1 VVRLGS
7 IPRQFKTACLVV
19 CFAAV
24 CFATMSGAMFAQQQQ
39 SETANEKTVLRGV
52 VVNSVTHQP
61 VGRALVKSTDGRF
74 ATMTNDRG
82 QFEMRFK
89 EKKSGPGNG
98 GAAGSP
104 GAWFAASS
112 DGAGGLSVS
121 QGDGPR
127 GPTSSQQ
134 GQVQQGQGQQG
145 QGQSMVDRPDFLT
158 AVRVGYLTPQTSW
171 GSAVAVARDQEE
183 VTIALT
189 PEAKVVGHVMLADGE
204 AAAGITL
211 ELLRQVL
218 QDGRVRWNSAGTAE
232 ARSDGEFRFANLEA
246 GIYKLYSA
254 ELPDR
259 DPVTS
264 DPRAQEGWGY
274 PPDYYPSAAD
284 FAGGAAIHLTAGE
297 TFQATLTPQ
306 ERRYYAVHIGVVG
319 GSKGQLDVDVER
331 DGHPGPGFS
340 LGYNFRDGSIA
351 GMLPDG
357 NYLVRASTQDNSG
370 PTGLVNLSVH
380 GGPATGMVTLLGGT
394 NIDVR
399 VIKELDESAASH
411 YSMTINA
418 GPRGVSN
425 LPVMLQL
432 VPAEE
437 FNTGRGYTA
446 LQSSDPSAEGLVISG
461 VPAGEYRVTTQM
473 PGGYVAAIRCG
484 DKDLLESTL
493 VVGGGTSMPPI
504 EVTLRNDG
512 AEIDGSIVELAKRGT
527 GDGYPPAGFVYVVPV
542 GSARGMS
549 LLVAQPNGDFQAT
562 QLAPGTYRVLAFE
575 RPKNDLEYADED
587 VMRKYE
593 AQMVTVL
600 AGQKEKIRVSLNA
613 E

>member
-1 VVRLGS
+1 LVVRLGS
-7 IPRQFKTACLVV
+7 IPRQLKTACLVV
-19 CFAAV
+19 CFVGVYFAAMSAAV
-24 CFATMSGAMFAQQQQ
+24 FAQQQT
-39 SETANEKTVLRGV
+39 SGTANEKTVLRGV

-89 EKKSGPGNG
+89 NKKSEAGNG
-98 GAAGSP
+98 SAVGGPS
-104 GAWFAASS
+104 AWFAAST

-134 GQVQQGQGQQG
+134 GQLQQGEQGQGL
-145 QGQSMVDRPDFLT
+145 SIVDRPDFLT
-158 AVRVGYLTPQTSW
+158 AVRVGYLTPQTNW
-171 GSAVAVARDQEE
+171 GNAVSVARDQGE

-189 PEAKVVGHVMLADGE
+189 PEAKVVGHVTLADGE

-211 ELLRQVL
+211 ELLRQVV
-218 QDGRVRWNSAGTAE
+218 QDGRVRWNTAGTAE

-274 PPDYYPSAAD
+274 PPVYYPSAAD

-306 ERRYYAVHIGVVG
+306 GRRYYAVHIGVVG
-319 GSKGQLDVDVER
+319 GSKGQLDVEVER

-340 LGYNFRDGSIA
+340 LGYNFRDGSIG

-357 NYLVRASTQDNSG
+357 NYLVKASTQENNG
-370 PTGLVNLSVH
+370 LTGLVNLSVH

-437 FNTGRGYTA
+437 FNTGRGYSA
-446 LQSSDPSAEGLVISG
+446 LQSGDPSAEGLVISG

-493 VVGGGTSMPPI
+493 VVGGGASMPPI

-512 AEIDGSIVELAKRGT
+512 AEIDGSIVELAKRST
-527 GDGYPPAGFVYVVPV
+527 GDGYPPAGFVYIVPV
-542 GSARGMS
+542 GSGRGMT
-549 LLVAQPNGDFQAT
+549 LLVAQPNGEFQAT

-587 VMRKYE
+587 AMRKYDP
-593 AQMVTVL
+593 QMVTVV
-600 AGQKEKIRVSLNA
+600 AGQKTKMRVSLSA